1 MKFPKRS
8 SDLNPLDYGFWSMI
22 NTRLRGQESKFLP
35 SKREGRA
42 AFIKRLKRTIMRTPS
57 ATLEPLV
64 KSMKRR
70 CGALRTAKGADFE
83 E

>member
-1 MKFPKRS
+1 MSGTRAGATNVSPS
-8 SDLNPLDYGFWSMI
+8 SP
-22 NTRLRGQESKFLP
+22 R
-35 SKREGRA
+35 RA

-70 CGALRTAKGADFE
+70 CAALKAAKGADCE